1 MFQATARI
9 HRTNIVSHYVSETRT
24 VYAWYVVAVLM
35 LANTVSFVDRQILNL
50 LVEPIKADLGFTD
63 VEISALQGIAF
74 ALFYATM
81 GIPIARL
88 ADLSSRKLII
98 SLGVA
103 CWSIATAA
111 CGLAKT
117 FTGLFTARMLV
128 GVGESSLSPAAY
140 SMVADLF
147 PKNRMAKPM
156 GVFGAGIFA
165 GGGLAYM
172 VGGKFVEWAY
182 SIGNI
187 SLPLFGQVA
196 PWAFCFLLVGG
207 PLGLVMLMLLATI
220 KEPERHVRPG
230 ARQDDLSIKAV
241 LTFIRSRLLMFVL
254 LFSGLAL
261 IATMVYGIHAWTPA
275 FFMREFDI
283 DLTEFGDLGVK
294 LGSILM
300 VCGGAGVY
308 CGGWLADR
316 LYSRGR
322 NDAHILTMMA
332 VAAGL
337 CVSIPLYP
345 LMPSEALVYVAFGVV
360 QFIAG
365 APVGVAAASIQLITP
380 NRMRGQ
386 VTAFYLLIVNLVG
399 AGLGPMIVAFF
410 TDYVFMSEQKLGLS
424 LAMFGAVFGPLALLL
439 LWSCRKMYA
448 AEVAQAS
455 Y

>member
-1 MFQATARI
+1 
-9 HRTNIVSHYVSETRT
+9 
-24 VYAWYVVAVLM
+24 M

-74 ALFYATM
+74 AIFYATM

-88 ADLSSRKLII
+88 SDLSSRKLII

-117 FTGLFTARMLV
+117 FAGLFTARMLV

-172 VGGKFVEWAY
+172 VGGKVVEWAY
-182 SIGNI
+182 SIDNI

-207 PLGLVMLMLLATI
+207 PLGLMMLILLATI
-220 KEPERHVRPG
+220 KEPERHVRHD
-230 ARQDDLSIKAV
+230 AQQDDLSIKAV
-241 LTFIRSRLLMFVL
+241 ITFIRSRLLMFVL

-261 IATMVYGIHAWTPA
+261 IAMMVYGIHAWTPA
-275 FFMREFDI
+275 FFMREFD
-283 DLTEFGDLGVK
+283 TEIGDLGVK
-294 LGSILM
+294 LGGILL
-300 VCGGAGVY
+300 VSGGAGVY

-332 VAAGL
+332 VATGL

-345 LMPSEALVYVAFGVV
+345 LMPSETLVYVAFGVV
-360 QFIAG
+360 QFVAG

-399 AGLGPMIVAFF
+399 AGLGPMIIAFF
-410 TDYVFMSEQKLGLS
+410 TDYVFMSDQKLGLS
-424 LAMFGAVFGPLALLL
+424 LAMFGAIFGPLALLL

-455 Y
+455 DWKEY

>member
-1 MFQATARI
+1 M
-9 HRTNIVSHYVSETRT
+9 NHYVSETRP

-63 VEISALQGIAF
+63 VQISALQGIAF

-117 FTGLFTARMLV
+117 FAGLFTARMLV

-147 PKNRMAKPM
+147 PRNRMARPM
-156 GVFGAGIFA
+156 GVFGAGIFV

-172 VGGKFVEWAY
+172 VGGKVVEWAY
-182 SIGNI
+182 SIDTI

-207 PLGLVMLMLLATI
+207 PLGLAMLVLLATI
-220 KEPERHVRPG
+220 KEPERHVRQD
-230 ARQDDLSIKAV
+230 AEQDDLSIKAV

-261 IATMVYGIHAWTPA
+261 IAMMVYGIHAWTPA
-275 FFMREFDI
+275 FFMREFG
-283 DLTEFGDLGVK
+283 TEIGDLGMK
-294 LGSILM
+294 LGGILL

-308 CGGWLADR
+308 CGGWFADR

-332 VAAGL
+332 VAIGL

-360 QFIAG
+360 QFVAG

-399 AGLGPMIVAFF
+399 AGLGPMFIAFF
-410 TDYVFMSEQKLGLS
+410 TDYVFMSDQKLGLS
-424 LAMFGAVFGPLALLL
+424 LAVFGAVFGPLALLL

-455 Y
+455 DRKE